1 MNRDDSRIPE
11 EIRNSLYC
19 DKIIVVGAGGIGAW
33 FTINVALSSDMTD
46 STMMVCDGDLLETTN
61 LGRLPYPMSWVG
73 KNKAIAL
80 QEFINGFMER
90 TDRMIV
96 AYPNHLN
103 VSVLKDLNPTVI
115 VDCCDNQIVQE
126 QIKEYVRSLR
136 NNACGIGYIRL
147 AGDSG
152 FITVT
157 TSDEESYAGLGG
169 NGYLVVPSYA
179 GNVMLPAIFGFLALV
194 KRCGMAINHKAI
206 DEYLIAETELVKSLN
221 DDTVVDDTIEGDLG
235 EAQEA

>member
-1 MNRDDSRIPE
+1 LNRDDSRIPE
-11 EIRNSLYC
+11 EIRNYLRG
-19 DKIIVVGAGGIGAW
+19 DKVIVVGAGGIGAW
-33 FTINVALSSDMTD
+33 FTINVALSSNMVN

-80 QEFINGFMER
+80 QEFIIGFMER
-90 TDRMIV
+90 GDKMVV
-96 AYPNHLN
+96 AYPNHVN
-103 VSVLKDLNPTVI
+103 ASILKDINPTVI

-126 QIKEYVRSLR
+126 QIKEYVRNRRLEYDVE
-136 NNACGIGYIRL
+136 YIRL

-157 TSDEESYAGLGG
+157 TNDEESYAGING

-179 GNVMLPAIFGFLALV
+179 GNVMLPAILGFLTLV
-194 KRCGMAINHKAI
+194 KRCRVEINHKAI
-206 DEYLIAETELVKSLN
+206 DEYIIAETEVVESLEN
-221 DDTVVDDTIEGDLG
+221 TIEGVVG